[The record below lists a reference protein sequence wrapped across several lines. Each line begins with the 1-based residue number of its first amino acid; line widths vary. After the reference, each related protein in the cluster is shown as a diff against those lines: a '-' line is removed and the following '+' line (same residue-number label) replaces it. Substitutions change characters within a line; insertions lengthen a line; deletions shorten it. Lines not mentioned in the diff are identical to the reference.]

1 MLNLGHTKLAQFVL
15 REPHRIAVILLVL
28 EVVRAYQRVLFEVLV
43 ILPIEM
49 LNLGDRT
56 KSDRTYMNM
65 LFYRRRSGL
74 CTNAAHHEVNV
85 DELISLSPS
94 LSMSKMTRII
104 KGDLLDHSRSV
115 LCTATPPRK
124 LSVDQ

>member
-1 MLNLGHTKLAQFVL
+1 
-15 REPHRIAVILLVL
+15 
-28 EVVRAYQRVLFEVLV
+28 
-43 ILPIEM
+43 
-49 LNLGDRT
+49 
-56 KSDRTYMNM
+56 
-65 LFYRRRSGL
+65 
-74 CTNAAHHEVNV
+74 VNV

-124 LSVDQ
+124 LSVDQWLYRIDGTARARSPRPGRHLTSHGRRVW

>member
-1 MLNLGHTKLAQFVL
+1 
-15 REPHRIAVILLVL
+15 
-28 EVVRAYQRVLFEVLV
+28 
-43 ILPIEM
+43 
-49 LNLGDRT
+49 
-56 KSDRTYMNM
+56 
-65 LFYRRRSGL
+65 
-74 CTNAAHHEVNV
+74 VNV